1 MVMRISVTNTPPDGV
16 RWHVIERGKIIRD
29 GTASTEL
36 QARAAAIKAIKEIET
51 ERFVLATK
59 LGSASAPIA
68 DRE

>member
-1 MVMRISVTNTPPDGV
+1 MVMRIAVTNTPSDGV
-16 RWHVIERGKIIRD
+16 RWHVIERDKIIRN

-59 LGSASAPIA
+59 
-68 DRE
+68 